1 MKLFV
6 GLGNPGAKYKSNRHN
21 VGFMIV
27 DKLAADYGFDSWK
40 SKSGAEVSTGR
51 IGMEKIIAAK
61 PQSFMNKSGLPVAEL
76 ARFYKI
82 PAEDIYVFHDEIDI
96 GEGRLRVK
104 QGGGHGG
111 HNGLRDI
118 DRHMGK
124 EYWRVRI
131 GVGRPMSKEDVYKWV
146 LNDFSRH
153 DKDSW
158 LDNLLDALSREA
170 ELLAAGD
177 SASYMSRVAWRAP
190 APENDK
196 SSNNDASSQ
205 NTKAAKESD

>member
-6 GLGNPGAKYKSNRHN
+6 GLGNPGTKYQQNRHN
-21 VGFMIV
+21 VGFMLL
-27 DKLAADYGFDSWK
+27 DKLASDYGFDGWK
-40 SKSGAEVSTGR
+40 SKAGAQIASGR
-51 IGMEKIIAAK
+51 IGTAKIIAAK

-82 PAEDIYVFHDEIDI
+82 DPDDIFVFHDEIDL

-124 EYWRVRI
+124 DYWRVRI
-131 GVGRPMSKEDVYKWV
+131 GVGRPATKQDVHKWV
-146 LNDFSRH
+146 LQDFSRH
-153 DKDSW
+153 DKDKW
-158 LDNLLDALSREA
+158 LMVMLDALSSEA
-170 ELLAAGD
+170 PLLADGD
-177 SASYMSRVAWRAP
+177 AASYMSRVAWRAP
-190 APENDK
+190 APQDDDNAQQEQ
-196 SSNNDASSQ
+196 DA
-205 NTKAAKESD
+205 

>member
-1 MKLFV
+1 MKMFV
-6 GLGNPGAKYKSNRHN
+6 GLGNPGTKYQHNRHN
-21 VGFMIV
+21 VGFMII
-27 DKLAADYGFDSWK
+27 DKLANDYGFDSWK
-40 SKSGAEVSTGR
+40 SKSGAQIATGR
-51 IGMEKIIAAK
+51 IGMTKILAVK
-61 PQSFMNKSGLPVAEL
+61 PQSFMNKSGLPVSEL

-82 PAEDIYVFHDEIDI
+82 ESQDIYVFHDEIDL

-124 EYWRVRI
+124 DYWRVRI
-131 GVGRPMSKEDVYKWV
+131 GVGRPFTKEDVHKWV

-158 LDNLLDALSREA
+158 LTAMLGALSDEA
-170 ELLAAGD
+170 ELLANED

-190 APENDK
+190 APNAQID
-196 SSNNDASSQ
+196 
-205 NTKAAKESD
+205 

>member
-1 MKLFV
+1 MKMFV
-6 GLGNPGAKYKSNRHN
+6 GLGNPGTKYQHNRHN
-21 VGFMIV
+21 VGFMII
-27 DKLAADYGFDSWK
+27 DKLANEYGFDSWK
-40 SKSGAEVSTGR
+40 SKSGAQIATGR
-51 IGMEKIIAAK
+51 IGMTKILAVK
-61 PQSFMNKSGLPVAEL
+61 PQSFMNKSGLPVSEL

-82 PAEDIYVFHDEIDI
+82 ESQDIYVFHDEIDL

-124 EYWRVRI
+124 DYWRVRI
-131 GVGRPMSKEDVYKWV
+131 GVGRPLTKEDVHKWV

-158 LDNLLDALSREA
+158 LTAMLGALSDEA
-170 ELLAAGD
+170 ELLANED

-190 APENDK
+190 APNAQTD
-196 SSNNDASSQ
+196 
-205 NTKAAKESD
+205 

>member
-1 MKLFV
+1 MKMFV
-6 GLGNPGAKYKSNRHN
+6 GLGNPGTKYQHNRHN
-21 VGFMIV
+21 VGFMII
-27 DKLAADYGFDSWK
+27 DKLADDYGFDSWK
-40 SKSGAEVSTGR
+40 SKSGAQIATGR
-51 IGMEKIIAAK
+51 IGMTKILAVK
-61 PQSFMNKSGLPVAEL
+61 PQSFMNKSGLPVSEL

-82 PAEDIYVFHDEIDI
+82 ENQDIYVFHDEIDL

-124 EYWRVRI
+124 DYWRVRI
-131 GVGRPMSKEDVYKWV
+131 GVGRPLTKEDVHKWV

-158 LDNLLDALSREA
+158 LTAMLGALSDEA
-170 ELLAAGD
+170 ELLANED
-177 SASYMSRVAWRAP
+177 STSYMSRVAWRAP
-190 APENDK
+190 APNAQTD
-196 SSNNDASSQ
+196 
-205 NTKAAKESD
+205 

>member
-1 MKLFV
+1 MKMFV
-6 GLGNPGAKYKSNRHN
+6 GLGNPGTKYQHNRHN
-21 VGFMIV
+21 VGFMII
-27 DKLAADYGFDSWK
+27 DKLADNYGFDSWK
-40 SKSGAEVSTGR
+40 SKSGAQIATGR
-51 IGMEKIIAAK
+51 IGMTKILAVK
-61 PQSFMNKSGLPVAEL
+61 PQSFMNKSGLPVSEL

-82 PAEDIYVFHDEIDI
+82 ENQDIYVFHDEIDL

-124 EYWRVRI
+124 DYWRVRI
-131 GVGRPMSKEDVYKWV
+131 GVGRPLTKEDVHKWV

-158 LDNLLDALSREA
+158 LTAMLGALSDEA
-170 ELLAAGD
+170 ELLANGD

-190 APENDK
+190 APNAQTD
-196 SSNNDASSQ
+196 
-205 NTKAAKESD
+205 

>member
-1 MKLFV
+1 MKMFV
-6 GLGNPGAKYKSNRHN
+6 GLGNPGAKYQHNRHN
-21 VGFMIV
+21 VGFMII
-27 DKLAADYGFDSWK
+27 DKLANEYGFDSWK
-40 SKSGAEVSTGR
+40 SKSGAQIATGR
-51 IGMEKIIAAK
+51 IGMTKILAVK
-61 PQSFMNKSGLPVAEL
+61 PQSFMNKSGLPVSEL

-82 PAEDIYVFHDEIDI
+82 ESQDIYVFHDEIDL

-124 EYWRVRI
+124 DYWRVRI
-131 GVGRPMSKEDVYKWV
+131 GVGRPLTKEDVHKWV

-158 LDNLLDALSREA
+158 LTAMLDALSDEA
-170 ELLAAGD
+170 ELLANGD

-190 APENDK
+190 APNAQTD
-196 SSNNDASSQ
+196 
-205 NTKAAKESD
+205 

>member
-1 MKLFV
+1 MKMFV
-6 GLGNPGAKYKSNRHN
+6 GLGNPGTKYQHNRHN
-21 VGFMIV
+21 VGFMII
-27 DKLAADYGFDSWK
+27 DKLANDYGFDSWK
-40 SKSGAEVSTGR
+40 SKSGAQIATGR
-51 IGMEKIIAAK
+51 IGMTKILAVK
-61 PQSFMNKSGLPVAEL
+61 PQSFMNKSGLPVSEL

-82 PAEDIYVFHDEIDI
+82 ESQDIYVFHDEIDL

-124 EYWRVRI
+124 DYWRVRI
-131 GVGRPMSKEDVYKWV
+131 GVGRPLTKEDVHKWV

-158 LDNLLDALSREA
+158 LTAMLGALSDEA
-170 ELLAAGD
+170 ELLANED

-190 APENDK
+190 APNAQID
-196 SSNNDASSQ
+196 
-205 NTKAAKESD
+205 

>member
-1 MKLFV
+1 MKMFV
-6 GLGNPGAKYKSNRHN
+6 GLGNPGAKYQHNRHN
-21 VGFMIV
+21 VGFMII
-27 DKLAADYGFDSWK
+27 DKLADDYGFDSWK
-40 SKSGAEVSTGR
+40 SKSSAQIATGR
-51 IGMEKIIAAK
+51 IGMTKILAVK
-61 PQSFMNKSGLPVAEL
+61 PQSFMNKSGLPVSEL

-82 PAEDIYVFHDEIDI
+82 ESQDIYVFHDEIDL

-124 EYWRVRI
+124 DYWRVRI
-131 GVGRPMSKEDVYKWV
+131 GVGRPLTKEDVHKWV

-158 LDNLLDALSREA
+158 LTAMLGALSDEA
-170 ELLAAGD
+170 ELLANED

-190 APENDK
+190 APNAQTD
-196 SSNNDASSQ
+196 
-205 NTKAAKESD
+205 

>member
-1 MKLFV
+1 MKMFV
-6 GLGNPGAKYKSNRHN
+6 GLGNPGTKYQHNRHN
-21 VGFMIV
+21 VGFMII
-27 DKLAADYGFDSWK
+27 DKLANDYGFDSWK
-40 SKSGAEVSTGR
+40 SKSGAQIATGR
-51 IGMEKIIAAK
+51 IGMTKILAVK
-61 PQSFMNKSGLPVAEL
+61 PQSFMNKSGLPVSEL

-82 PAEDIYVFHDEIDI
+82 ENQDIYVFHDEIDL

-124 EYWRVRI
+124 DYWRVRI
-131 GVGRPMSKEDVYKWV
+131 GVGRPLTKEDVHKWV

-158 LDNLLDALSREA
+158 LTAMLGALSDEA
-170 ELLAAGD
+170 ELLANED

-190 APENDK
+190 APNAQTD
-196 SSNNDASSQ
+196 
-205 NTKAAKESD
+205 

>member
-6 GLGNPGAKYKSNRHN
+6 GLGNPGTKYQHNRHN
-21 VGFMIV
+21 VGFMV
-27 DKLAADYGFDSWK
+27 LDKLASDYGFDGWK
-40 SKSGAEVSTGR
+40 SKAGAQIASGR
-51 IGMEKIIAAK
+51 IGTTKIIAAK

-82 PAEDIYVFHDEIDI
+82 EPDDIFVFHDEIDL

-124 EYWRVRI
+124 DYWRVRI
-131 GVGRPMSKEDVYKWV
+131 GVGRPATKQDVHKWV
-146 LNDFSRH
+146 LQDFSRH
-153 DKDSW
+153 DKDKW
-158 LDNLLDALSREA
+158 LMVMLDALSSEA
-170 ELLAAGD
+170 PLLADGD
-177 SASYMSRVAWRAP
+177 TASYMSRVAWRAP
-190 APENDK
+190 APQDDDHAQQEQ
-196 SSNNDASSQ
+196 DA
-205 NTKAAKESD
+205 

>member
-27 DKLAADYGFDSWK
+27 DKLAADYGFDGWK
-40 SKSGAEVSTGR
+40 TKSGAEFSTGR

-61 PQSFMNKSGLPVAEL
+61 PQFFMNKSGLPVAEL

-82 PAEDIYVFHDEIDI
+82 PADDIYVFHDEIDI

-124 EYWRVRI
+124 DYWRVRI
-131 GVGRPMSKEDVYKWV
+131 GVGRPLSKEDVHKWV
-146 LNDFSRH
+146 LHDFSRH
-153 DKDSW
+153 DKDNW
-158 LDNLLDALSREA
+158 LDALLDALSKEA
-170 ELLAAGD
+170 ELLATGD

-190 APENDK
+190 APDNDK
-196 SSNNDASSQ
+196 SP

>member
-6 GLGNPGAKYKSNRHN
+6 GLGNPGTKYQQNRHN
-21 VGFMIV
+21 IGFMML
-27 DKLAADYGFDSWK
+27 DRLAKDYSFDSWK
-40 SKSGAEVSTGR
+40 SKAGAQVATGR
-51 IGMEKIIAAK
+51 IGMTKIIAAK

-82 PAEDIYVFHDEIDI
+82 DAPDIIVFHDEIDL

-124 EYWRVRI
+124 DYWRVRI
-131 GVGRPMSKEDVYKWV
+131 GVGRPHTKEDVHKWV

-153 DKDSW
+153 DKETW
-158 LDNLLDALSREA
+158 LLTMIDALSAEA
-170 ELLAAGD
+170 DYLASGD
-177 SASYMSRVAWRAP
+177 ASSYMSRVAWRAP
-190 APENDK
+190 APHSDSPDK
-196 SSNNDASSQ
+196 E
-205 NTKAAKESD
+205 TGAKE

>member
-6 GLGNPGAKYKSNRHN
+6 GLGNPGTKYQHNRHN
-21 VGFMIV
+21 VGFMLL
-27 DKLAADYGFDSWK
+27 DKLASDYGFDSWK
-40 SKSGAEVSTGR
+40 SKAGAQIASGR
-51 IGMEKIIAAK
+51 IGTTKIIAAK

-82 PAEDIYVFHDEIDI
+82 EPDDIFVFHDEIDL

-124 EYWRVRI
+124 DYWRVRI
-131 GVGRPMSKEDVYKWV
+131 GVGRPATKQDVHKWV
-146 LNDFSRH
+146 LQDFSRH
-153 DKDSW
+153 DKDKW
-158 LDNLLDALSREA
+158 LMVMLDALSSEA
-170 ELLAAGD
+170 PLLADGD
-177 SASYMSRVAWRAP
+177 AASYMSRVAWRAP
-190 APENDK
+190 APQDDDNAQQEQ
-196 SSNNDASSQ
+196 DA
-205 NTKAAKESD
+205 

>member
-1 MKLFV
+1 MKMFV
-6 GLGNPGAKYKSNRHN
+6 GLGNPGTKYQHNRHN
-21 VGFMIV
+21 VGFMII
-27 DKLAADYGFDSWK
+27 DKLADDYGFDSWK
-40 SKSGAEVSTGR
+40 SKSGAQIATGR
-51 IGMEKIIAAK
+51 IGMTKILAVK
-61 PQSFMNKSGLPVAEL
+61 PQSFMNKSGLPVSEL

-82 PAEDIYVFHDEIDI
+82 ESQDIYVFHDEIDL

-124 EYWRVRI
+124 DYWRVRI
-131 GVGRPMSKEDVYKWV
+131 GVGRPLTKEDVHKWV

-158 LDNLLDALSREA
+158 LTAMLGALSDEA
-170 ELLAAGD
+170 ELLANED

-190 APENDK
+190 APNAQID
-196 SSNNDASSQ
+196 
-205 NTKAAKESD
+205 

>member
-6 GLGNPGAKYKSNRHN
+6 GLGNPGSKYQNNRHN
-21 VGFMIV
+21 VGFLVI
-27 DKLAADYGFDSWK
+27 DQLAKEYGFDSWK
-40 SKSGAEVSTGR
+40 QKAGALIATGR
-51 IGMEKIIAAK
+51 IGTQKIIAAK

-82 PAEDIYVFHDEIDI
+82 TAEDIYVFHDEIDLC
-96 GEGRLRVK
+96 EGRLRVK

-124 EYWRVRI
+124 DYWRVRI
-131 GVGRPMSKEDVYKWV
+131 GVGRPSAKEDVHKWV

-153 DKDSW
+153 DKDTW
-158 LDNLLDALSREA
+158 LMALMDALCREA
-170 ELLAAGD
+170 ELLSAGD
-177 SASYMSRVAWRAP
+177 TSSYMSRVAWRAP
-190 APENDK
+190 APQDDK
-196 SSNNDASSQ
+196 RSETDA
-205 NTKAAKESD
+205 

>member
-1 MKLFV
+1 MKMFV
-6 GLGNPGAKYKSNRHN
+6 GLGNPGAKYQHNRHN
-21 VGFMIV
+21 VGFMII
-27 DKLAADYGFDSWK
+27 DKLANDYGFDSWK
-40 SKSGAEVSTGR
+40 SKSGAQIATGR
-51 IGMEKIIAAK
+51 IGMTKILAVK
-61 PQSFMNKSGLPVAEL
+61 PQSFMNKSGLPVSEL

-82 PAEDIYVFHDEIDI
+82 ESQDIYVFHDEIDL

-124 EYWRVRI
+124 GYWRVRI
-131 GVGRPMSKEDVYKWV
+131 GVGRPMTKEDVHKWV

-158 LDNLLDALSREA
+158 LTAMLGALSDEA
-170 ELLAAGD
+170 ELLANED

-190 APENDK
+190 APNAQID
-196 SSNNDASSQ
+196 
-205 NTKAAKESD
+205 

>member
-1 MKLFV
+1 MKMFV
-6 GLGNPGAKYKSNRHN
+6 GLGNPGTKYQHNRHN
-21 VGFMIV
+21 VGFMII
-27 DKLAADYGFDSWK
+27 DKLANEYGFDNWK
-40 SKSGAEVSTGR
+40 SKSGAQIATGR
-51 IGMEKIIAAK
+51 IGMTKILAVK
-61 PQSFMNKSGLPVAEL
+61 PQSFMNKSGLPVSEL

-82 PAEDIYVFHDEIDI
+82 ESQDIYVFHDEIDL

-124 EYWRVRI
+124 DYWRVRI
-131 GVGRPMSKEDVYKWV
+131 GVGRPLTKEDVHKWV

-158 LDNLLDALSREA
+158 LTAMLGALSDEA
-170 ELLAAGD
+170 ELLANED

-190 APENDK
+190 APNAQID
-196 SSNNDASSQ
+196 
-205 NTKAAKESD
+205 

>member
-6 GLGNPGAKYKSNRHN
+6 GLGNPGSKYQNNRHN
-21 VGFMIV
+21 VGFIML
-27 DKLAADYGFDSWK
+27 DRLAKDYGFDGWK
-40 SKSGAEVSTGR
+40 SKSGAAISTGR
-51 IGMEKIIAAK
+51 IGATKIIAAK

-82 PAEDIYVFHDEIDI
+82 DPSDIYVFHDEIDL

-118 DRHMGK
+118 DRHIGK
-124 EYWRVRI
+124 DYWRVRI
-131 GVGRPMSKEDVYKWV
+131 GVGRPLTKEDVHKWV

-153 DKDSW
+153 DKDKW
-158 LDNLLDALSREA
+158 LETLLEALSREA
-170 ELLAAGD
+170 EHLSAGD

-190 APENDK
+190 AP
-196 SSNNDASSQ
+196 NNAAPNTNNGDDDAS
-205 NTKAAKESD
+205 D

>member
-6 GLGNPGAKYKSNRHN
+6 GLGNPGSKYQHNRHN
-21 VGFMIV
+21 IGFMML
-27 DKLAADYGFDSWK
+27 DRLAADYSFDSWK
-40 SKSGAEVSTGR
+40 DKAGAKLATGR
-51 IGMEKIIAAK
+51 IGMTKIIAAK

-82 PAEDIYVFHDEIDI
+82 EPQDIYVFHDEIDL

-124 EYWRVRI
+124 DYWRVRI
-131 GVGRPMSKEDVYKWV
+131 GVGRPHTKEDVHKWV

-153 DKDSW
+153 DKDTW
-158 LDNLLDALSREA
+158 LTAMMDALSSEA
-170 ELLAAGD
+170 ELIASGD
-177 SASYMSRVAWRAP
+177 GASYMSRVAWRAP
-190 APENDK
+190 APHSDDNRHNDD
-196 SSNNDASSQ
+196 SAS
-205 NTKAAKESD
+205 

>member
-6 GLGNPGAKYKSNRHN
+6 GLGNPGAKYQSNRHN
-21 VGFMIV
+21 VGFMIL
-27 DKLAADYGFDSWK
+27 DKLVSDYGFDGWK
-40 SKSGAEVSTGR
+40 SKTGSQISTGR
-51 IGMEKIIAAK
+51 IGMTKIIALK
-61 PQSFMNKSGLPVAEL
+61 PQSFMNKSGLPVAEA

-82 PAEDIYVFHDEIDI
+82 EPEDIYVFHDEIDI

-118 DRHMGK
+118 DRHIGK
-124 EYWRVRI
+124 DYWRVRI
-131 GVGRPMSKEDVYKWV
+131 GVGRPHTKEDVHKWV
-146 LNDFSRH
+146 LNDFSSH

-158 LDNLLDALSREA
+158 LIALLDALSSEA
-170 ELLAAGD
+170 ELLADGD

-190 APENDK
+190 APTADK
-196 SSNNDASSQ
+196 SEPHD
-205 NTKAAKESD
+205 KAAKESE

>member
-6 GLGNPGAKYKSNRHN
+6 GLGNPGTKYQHNRHN
-21 VGFMIV
+21 IGFMML
-27 DKLAADYGFDSWK
+27 DRLAADYSFESWK
-40 SKSGAEVSTGR
+40 SKSGALVANGR
-51 IGMEKIIAAK
+51 IGMTKIIAAK

-76 ARFYKI
+76 SRFYKI
-82 PAEDIYVFHDEIDI
+82 TPDDIFVFHDEIDL

-124 EYWRVRI
+124 DYWRVRI
-131 GVGRPMSKEDVYKWV
+131 GVGRPHTKEDVHKWV

-153 DKDSW
+153 DKDTW
-158 LDNLLDALSREA
+158 LLTLIEALSAEA
-170 ELLAAGD
+170 ELLASDDA
-177 SASYMSRVAWRAP
+177 ASYMSRVAWRAP
-190 APENDK
+190 APHTDTQSPDK
-196 SSNNDASSQ
+196 NKS
-205 NTKAAKESD
+205 AKE

>member
-1 MKLFV
+1 MKMFV
-6 GLGNPGAKYKSNRHN
+6 GLGNPGTKYQHNRHN
-21 VGFMIV
+21 VGFMII
-27 DKLAADYGFDSWK
+27 DKLADDYGFDSWK
-40 SKSGAEVSTGR
+40 SKSGAQIATGR
-51 IGMEKIIAAK
+51 IGMTKILAVK
-61 PQSFMNKSGLPVAEL
+61 PQSFMNKSGLPVSEL

-82 PAEDIYVFHDEIDI
+82 ENQDIYVFHDEIDL

-124 EYWRVRI
+124 DYWRVRI
-131 GVGRPMSKEDVYKWV
+131 GVGRPLTKEDVHKWV

-158 LDNLLDALSREA
+158 LTAMLGALSDEA
-170 ELLAAGD
+170 ELLANED

-190 APENDK
+190 APNAQID
-196 SSNNDASSQ
+196 
-205 NTKAAKESD
+205 

>member
-1 MKLFV
+1 MKMFV
-6 GLGNPGAKYKSNRHN
+6 GLGNPGTKYQHNRHN
-21 VGFMIV
+21 VGFMII
-27 DKLAADYGFDSWK
+27 DKLANEYGFDSWK
-40 SKSGAEVSTGR
+40 SKSGAQIATGR
-51 IGMEKIIAAK
+51 IGMTKILAVK
-61 PQSFMNKSGLPVAEL
+61 PQSFMNKSGLPVSEL

-82 PAEDIYVFHDEIDI
+82 ENQDIYVFHDEIDL

-124 EYWRVRI
+124 DYWRVRI
-131 GVGRPMSKEDVYKWV
+131 GVGRPLTKEDVHKWV

-158 LDNLLDALSREA
+158 LTAMLGALSDEA
-170 ELLAAGD
+170 ELLANED

-190 APENDK
+190 APNAQTD
-196 SSNNDASSQ
+196 
-205 NTKAAKESD
+205 

>member
-1 MKLFV
+1 MKMFV
-6 GLGNPGAKYKSNRHN
+6 GLGNPGTKYQHNRHN
-21 VGFMIV
+21 VGFMII
-27 DKLAADYGFDSWK
+27 DKLADDYGFDSWK
-40 SKSGAEVSTGR
+40 SKSGAQIATGR
-51 IGMEKIIAAK
+51 IGMTKILAVK
-61 PQSFMNKSGLPVAEL
+61 PQSFMNKSGLPVSEL

-82 PAEDIYVFHDEIDI
+82 ENQDIYVFHDEIDL

-124 EYWRVRI
+124 DYWRVRI
-131 GVGRPMSKEDVYKWV
+131 GVSRPLTKEDVHKWV

-158 LDNLLDALSREA
+158 LTAMLGALSDEA
-170 ELLAAGD
+170 ELLANED

-190 APENDK
+190 APNAQTD
-196 SSNNDASSQ
+196 
-205 NTKAAKESD
+205 

>member
-6 GLGNPGAKYKSNRHN
+6 GLGNPGSKYQNNRHN
-21 VGFMIV
+21 VGFILL
-27 DKLAADYGFDSWK
+27 DRLAQDYGFESWK
-40 SKSGAEVSTGR
+40 TKAGAQVASGR
-51 IGMEKIIAAK
+51 IGTTKIIAAK

-82 PAEDIYVFHDEIDI
+82 APHDIYVFHDEIDL

-118 DRHMGK
+118 DRHIGK
-124 EYWRVRI
+124 DYWRVRI
-131 GVGRPMSKEDVYKWV
+131 GVGRPLTKEDVHKWV

-153 DKDSW
+153 DKDNW
-158 LDNLLDALSREA
+158 LMAMLDALSGEA
-170 ELLAAGD
+170 EYLSDGD

-190 APENDK
+190 APQGDDTQE
-196 SSNNDASSQ
+196 
-205 NTKAAKESD
+205 

>member
-1 MKLFV
+1 MKMFV
-6 GLGNPGAKYKSNRHN
+6 GLGNPGTKYQHNRHN
-21 VGFMIV
+21 VGFMII
-27 DKLAADYGFDSWK
+27 DKLANDYGFDSWK
-40 SKSGAEVSTGR
+40 SKSGAQIATGR
-51 IGMEKIIAAK
+51 IGMTKILAVK
-61 PQSFMNKSGLPVAEL
+61 PQSFMNKSGLPVSEL

-82 PAEDIYVFHDEIDI
+82 ESQDIYVFHDEIDL

-124 EYWRVRI
+124 DYWRVRI
-131 GVGRPMSKEDVYKWV
+131 GVGRPLTKEDVHKWV

-158 LDNLLDALSREA
+158 LTAMLDALSDEA
-170 ELLAAGD
+170 ELLANED

-190 APENDK
+190 APNAQID
-196 SSNNDASSQ
+196 
-205 NTKAAKESD
+205 

>member
-1 MKLFV
+1 MKMFV
-6 GLGNPGAKYKSNRHN
+6 GLGNPGAKYQHNRHN
-21 VGFMIV
+21 VGFMII
-27 DKLAADYGFDSWK
+27 DKLANDYGFDSWK
-40 SKSGAEVSTGR
+40 SKSGAQIATGR
-51 IGMEKIIAAK
+51 IGMTKILAVK
-61 PQSFMNKSGLPVAEL
+61 PQSFMNKSGLPVSEL

-82 PAEDIYVFHDEIDI
+82 LSQDIYVFHDEIDL

-124 EYWRVRI
+124 DYWRVRI
-131 GVGRPMSKEDVYKWV
+131 GVGRPLTKEDVHKWV

-158 LDNLLDALSREA
+158 LTAMLGALSDEA
-170 ELLAAGD
+170 ELLANED

-190 APENDK
+190 APNAQTD
-196 SSNNDASSQ
+196 
-205 NTKAAKESD
+205 